1 MSSGTVLAAEV
12 VMNIFELILFSLIVW
27 AIVEVTRYLSD
38 VLGLPVPLVSYF
50 VIFGTLITI
59 YLIHRV
65 RRGGDYGA
73 DDA

>member
-1 MSSGTVLAAEV
+1 VSSGSVPAAEV
-12 VMNIFELILFSLIVW
+12 VVNIFELILFSLIVW

-59 YLIHRV
+59 SLIHRF
-65 RRGGDYGA
+65 RRGGDHGA